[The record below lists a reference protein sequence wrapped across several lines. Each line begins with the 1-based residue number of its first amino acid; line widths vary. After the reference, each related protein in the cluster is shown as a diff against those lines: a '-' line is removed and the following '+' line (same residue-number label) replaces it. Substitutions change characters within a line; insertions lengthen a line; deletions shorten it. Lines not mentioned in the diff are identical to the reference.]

1 MDRSCINIS
10 SSNEPVLRT
19 RAIAPARFMGNE
31 PHIEI
36 ATLLNENGVPTK
48 RGGQW
53 AAMTVQKI
61 ARRVEV

>member
-1 MDRSCINIS
+1 
-10 SSNEPVLRT
+10 
-19 RAIAPARFMGNE
+19 MGNE

-61 ARRVEV
+61 ARRAEV